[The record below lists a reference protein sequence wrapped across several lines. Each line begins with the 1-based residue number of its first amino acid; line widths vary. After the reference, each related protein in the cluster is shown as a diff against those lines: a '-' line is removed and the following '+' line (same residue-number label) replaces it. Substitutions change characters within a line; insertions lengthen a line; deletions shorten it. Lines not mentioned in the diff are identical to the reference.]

1 MSEPQKANLIQS
13 MALGGTSAVFA
24 VNFTHRK
31 FQFILCIFLHHYAF
45 LFFERRIL
53 PRANIDNKC

>member
-1 MSEPQKANLIQS
+1 

>member
-31 FQFILCIFLHHYAF
+31 FYFFVSGIFDTVYYIILYAF
-45 LFFERRIL
+45 YLF
-53 PRANIDNKC
+53 